1 MIVFKRLTATKLNRI
16 FLCFSEDLTATATA
30 RITGV
35 NRNTVNRYF
44 TGIREKIVRHSIAEY
59 NELMNGIKAE
69 TLRFEAKTV
78 LGKRLKR
85 VLQERPILGLLRRGK
100 KVFITVLEDFSHDN
114 LLTRLQENLHER
126 YAALY
131 ENETARTEA
140 VSLNEYDQYRVWH
153 AGAEQESGTDEQ
165 IVQQYIINNTKVPP
179 DSPFAA
185 AVPQTWQRMHSPS
198 DSIETLT
205 PSAFVLMDTMLHY
218 LATVKELAI

>member
-1 MIVFKRLTATKLNRI
+1 MIVFQRLTTTKLNRI
-16 FLCFSEDLTATATA
+16 FLCFTEDLTATATA

-114 LLTRLQENLHER
+114 LLSRLQENLHER
-126 YAALY
+126 YAARY
-131 ENETARTEA
+131 ENKSAQPEA
-140 VSLNEYDQYRVWH
+140 VPLNEYDQYRVWY
-153 AGAEQESGTDEQ
+153 AGAEQEEAH
-165 IVQQYIINNTKVPP
+165 NTKGIENFLT
-179 DSPFAA
+179 FAKKRLA
-185 AVPQTWQRMHSPS
+185 KFNGCSS
-198 DSIETLT
+198 SNIL
-205 PSAFVLMDTMLHY
+205 LH
-218 LATVKELAI
+218 LKECEFRYNHRGEDLFKLIKKIFQKY

>member
-1 MIVFKRLTATKLNRI
+1 
-16 FLCFSEDLTATATA
+16 
-30 RITGV
+30 
-35 NRNTVNRYF
+35 
-44 TGIREKIVRHSIAEY
+44 
-59 NELMNGIKAE
+59 MNGIKAE

-153 AGAEQESGTDEQ
+153 AGAEQEGDEHDVKG
-165 IVQQYIINNTKVPP
+165 IENFLT
-179 DSPFAA
+179 FAKKRLA
-185 AVPQTWQRMHSPS
+185 KFNGCSS
-198 DSIETLT
+198 SNIL
-205 PSAFVLMDTMLHY
+205 LH
-218 LATVKELAI
+218 LKECEFRYNHRGEDLFKLIKKIFQKY

>member
-1 MIVFKRLTATKLNRI
+1 MIVFQRLTTTKLNRI

-114 LLTRLQENLHER
+114 LLSRLQENLHER
-126 YAALY
+126 YAARY
-131 ENETARTEA
+131 ENKSAQPEA
-140 VSLNEYDQYRVWH
+140 VPLNEYDQYRVWY
-153 AGAEQESGTDEQ
+153 AGAEQEEAH
-165 IVQQYIINNTKVPP
+165 NTKGIENFLT
-179 DSPFAA
+179 FAKKRLA
-185 AVPQTWQRMHSPS
+185 KFNGCSS
-198 DSIETLT
+198 SNIL
-205 PSAFVLMDTMLHY
+205 LH
-218 LATVKELAI
+218 LKECEFRYNHRGEDLFKLIKKIFQKY

>member
-1 MIVFKRLTATKLNRI
+1 MIVFQRLTTTKLNRI

-44 TGIREKIVRHSIAEY
+44 TGIREKIVRHIIAEY

-126 YAALY
+126 YAARY
-131 ENETARTEA
+131 ENKSAQPEA
-140 VSLNEYDQYRVWH
+140 VPLNEYDQYRVWY
-153 AGAEQESGTDEQ
+153 AGAEQEEAH
-165 IVQQYIINNTKVPP
+165 NTKGIENFLT
-179 DSPFAA
+179 FAKKRLA
-185 AVPQTWQRMHSPS
+185 KFNGCSS
-198 DSIETLT
+198 SNIL
-205 PSAFVLMDTMLHY
+205 LH
-218 LATVKELAI
+218 LKECEFRYNHRGEDLFKLIKKIFQKY

>member
-1 MIVFKRLTATKLNRI
+1 MIVFQRLTTTKLNRI

-153 AGAEQESGTDEQ
+153 AGAEQESDEHDVKG
-165 IVQQYIINNTKVPP
+165 IENFLT
-179 DSPFAA
+179 FAKKRLA
-185 AVPQTWQRMHSPS
+185 KFNGCSS
-198 DSIETLT
+198 SNIL
-205 PSAFVLMDTMLHY
+205 LH
-218 LATVKELAI
+218 LKECEFRYNHRGEDLFKLIKKIFQKY

>member
-1 MIVFKRLTATKLNRI
+1 MIVFQRLTTTKLNRI

-126 YAALY
+126 YAARY
-131 ENETARTEA
+131 ENKSAQPEA
-140 VSLNEYDQYRVWH
+140 VPLNEYDQYRVWY
-153 AGAEQESGTDEQ
+153 AGAEQEEAH
-165 IVQQYIINNTKVPP
+165 NTKGIENFLT
-179 DSPFAA
+179 FAKKRLA
-185 AVPQTWQRMHSPS
+185 KFNGCSS
-198 DSIETLT
+198 SNIL
-205 PSAFVLMDTMLHY
+205 LH
-218 LATVKELAI
+218 LKECEFRYNHRGEDLFKLIKKIFQKY

>member
-114 LLTRLQENLHER
+114 LLSRLQENLHER
-126 YAALY
+126 YAARY
-131 ENETARTEA
+131 ENKSAQPEA
-140 VSLNEYDQYRVWH
+140 VPLNEYDQYRVWY
-153 AGAEQESGTDEQ
+153 AGAEQEEAH
-165 IVQQYIINNTKVPP
+165 NTKGIENFLT
-179 DSPFAA
+179 FAKKRLA
-185 AVPQTWQRMHSPS
+185 KFNGCSS
-198 DSIETLT
+198 SNIL
-205 PSAFVLMDTMLHY
+205 LH
-218 LATVKELAI
+218 LKECEFRYNHRGEDLFKLIKKIFQKY